1 MTPEQRYRLEL
12 AKDKTPSTDHFAML
26 LWPVMIICIAV
37 MVYQP
42 ALPTMG
48 FYPDSF
54 HGNQRT
60 ETHQRADI
68 HNDGDI
74 FATIE
79 AVGKIGFSIAGGI
92 VR

>member
-12 AKDKTPSTDHFAML
+12 AKDKTPSTDAFAML
-26 LWPVMIICIAV
+26 LWPIMIICIAA

-54 HGNQRT
+54 HGNQR
-60 ETHQRADI
+60 ADI
-68 HNDGDI
+68 HSDGDI
-74 FATIE
+74 FDTIE